1 MRFVWELPEL
11 TRHESSG
18 HGYLMCGIV
27 GFQGNFDRELLQ
39 SMMDS
44 VAHRGPD
51 GEGHSMCRFESG
63 PVTGLGHRRLAIVD
77 LSNAACQPMTLP
89 PDANVA
95 RQSGLTLIHNGE
107 IFNFKELKRE
117 LSAAGHQFT
126 SDSDSEV
133 LLHLYVRDGVR
144 MVEKLNGMFAF
155 AIHDC
160 RPTGRSEGIERGDL
174 FLARDQLGVKPLYF
188 AETPKGFLFGSEMK
202 ALLCEP
208 GITRD
213 IDPAALH
220 YLLAYLWTPAP
231 LTVLTGVKKLEPG
244 AAMLVRGGRA
254 HRRWSYYTIPYEGRR
269 LQESPARLAEKLA
282 EHVYTAV
289 KRQLMA
295 DVPVGAFLSGGLDSS
310 AVVAMMRRAM
320 PDKPIHCFSINFG
333 GGIEEDGNPADLPY
347 ARKVAATLGVTL
359 HEVLVEPSALTHVEE
374 MVRWLDEPQA
384 DLGPINTLRIAEQ
397 ARKLG
402 IPVLLSGTGGDDLF
416 GGYRRHWALSFE
428 RSWGWL
434 PHPIRRAMQGV
445 ASAAASGHARGQSTV
460 VLRRLAKMFSHAA
473 ETPDRRIASY
483 FLWSTEAVRRGLYT
497 PEFAARTAHL
507 DTLEPLMHSLK
518 LIPDEPDRLQRMLF
532 LEARHFL
539 ADDNLSYSDHAG
551 MAAGIEIRVPLLD
564 VDLVHFATGV
574 RSGLK
579 QDGRLGKA
587 LFKRAMEPYL
597 PHNVIYRPKS
607 GFGGPLRRW
616 LKHDLQD
623 LLANTLDDAS
633 LRRRGI
639 FDPAAVRRLIEQNRS
654 GAIDGSYTIFAMMCF
669 ELWCRSHLD
678 H

>member
-1 MRFVWELPEL
+1 
-11 TRHESSG
+11 
-18 HGYLMCGIV
+18 MCGIV
-27 GFQGNFDRELLQ
+27 GFQGDYDRALLQ

-51 GEGHSMCRFESG
+51 GEGLVMRQGSSG
-63 PVTGLGHRRLAIVD
+63 PLTGLGHRRLAIID
-77 LSNAACQPMTLP
+77 LSPAACQPMVLSAASSPGTSHI
-89 PDANVA
+89 A
-95 RQSGLTLIHNGE
+95 QSGDLTLVHNGE
-107 IFNFKELKRE
+107 IYNFQELRRE
-117 LSAAGHQFT
+117 LEAAGHRFR
-126 SDSDSEV
+126 SESDSEV

-144 MVEKLNGMFAF
+144 MVEKLNGIFAF
-155 AIHDC
+155 AIHDS
-160 RPTGRSEGIERGDL
+160 RSVGRAEGIEQGDL
-174 FLARDQLGVKPLYF
+174 FLARDHMGVKPLYF
-188 AETPKGFLFGSEMK
+188 AETPRGFLFGSEMK
-202 ALLCEP
+202 ALL
-208 GITRD
+208 RD
-213 IDPAALH
+213 RSLAREIDPAALH

-231 LTVLTGVKKLEPG
+231 LTVLAGVKKLEPG
-244 AAMLVRGGRA
+244 AALVVRGGKVLRS
-254 HRRWSYYTIPYEGRR
+254 WSYYTIPYEGRR
-269 LQESPARLAEKLA
+269 LQESPAKLAEKLA
-282 EHVYTAV
+282 DHVYTAV

-320 PDKPIHCFSINFG
+320 PDKKITCFTINFDG
-333 GGIEEDGNPADLPY
+333 GVEEDGNPSDLPY
-347 ARKVAATLGVTL
+347 ARRVASTLGVDL
-359 HEVLVEPSALTHVEE
+359 HEVTVQPSAFTHVDQ

-384 DLGPINTLRIAEQ
+384 DLGPINTLRIAEE

-428 RSWGWL
+428 RYWSWL
-434 PHPIRRAMQGV
+434 PRPGRLALQAA
-445 ASAAASGHARGQSTV
+445 ASAAASGRTVGQSNV
-460 VLRRLAKMFSHAA
+460 ALRRLAKMFSHAA

-497 PEFAARTAHL
+497 ADLQARVANL
-507 DTLEPLMHSLK
+507 DTLAPLLQSLSR
-518 LIPDEPDRLQRMLF
+518 IPDEPDRLQRMLY

-564 VDLVHFATGV
+564 IDLVRFATGV

-597 PHNVIYRPKS
+597 PHNVIYRRKS

-616 LKHDLQD
+616 IKVELRDLVES
-623 LLANTLDDAS
+623 TLDATS
-633 LRRRGI
+633 LHRRGL
-639 FDPAAVRRLIEQNRS
+639 FAPQAVRRLIDMDRN
-654 GAIDGSYTIFAMMCF
+654 GTIDGSYTIFAIMCF
-669 ELWCRSHLD
+669 ELWCRSYLD
-678 H
+678 R